1 MLMKIPVDIESRN
14 IKDQLIQHTAEEEK
28 LSRLRFWLKMLPLLI
43 LTAAGGLFAWDSTRT
58 VQNYYADYVDSY
70 GLPEGIFPL
79 KKSEIKHRNVH
90 YRFEYRGFQFGN
102 SPHTDSADWC
112 IWELF
117 GLRRRL
123 VRVVQANSL
132 GYPRKLDHSQYKDR
146 PQIQDFTYDNDLKT
160 VRYLD

>member
-1 MLMKIPVDIESRN
+1 MLMKIPVGIESRN

-112 IWELF
+112 I
-117 GLRRRL
+117 
-123 VRVVQANSL
+123 
-132 GYPRKLDHSQYKDR
+132 
-146 PQIQDFTYDNDLKT
+146 
-160 VRYLD
+160 